1 LITHVELIDSLIP
14 NFYYPKSRENAVESV
29 TEMHDDRTG
38 GNTELQFLS
47 FRLVVSLLSRSAIL
61 AESNTFASS
70 YCQLGML
77 DSSGTRPE
85 GVKLGN
91 AAVYRRG
98 RKTLTSTGL
107 HIDSSIY
114 RDRLS
119 IVDPTS
125 DYCPVNIDG

>member
-1 LITHVELIDSLIP
+1 MDSLVP
-14 NFYYPKSRENAVESV
+14 NFYYPKSRENAAESV

-38 GNTELQFLS
+38 GNTEVQFLS

-70 YCQLGML
+70 YCQPGML

-91 AAVYRRG
+91 
-98 RKTLTSTGL
+98 GL
-107 HIDSSIY
+107 
-114 RDRLS
+114 
-119 IVDPTS
+119 
-125 DYCPVNIDG
+125 